1 MDYKHPIEIYHW
13 DYMAALLPVLALFK
27 RTSKYLEAE
36 EAMEI
41 VQERAADA

>member
-1 MDYKHPIEIYHW
+1 MGIPCVHGPNWWERV
-13 DYMAALLPVLALFK
+13 LPVLALFK
-27 RTSKYLEAE
+27 RTSKYLEVE